1 MNEAVEA
8 ATPTVA
14 INPHLRVLILD
25 DETESLPRTLGITE
39 EREKEL
45 DDLTKR
51 SFEGYNTFTDTFA
64 EISKNVR
71 HANELVYCVFH
82 VGSIAGRG
90 KTLKML
96 DESGIG
102 KLLGGLA
109 GRSRNSEDSEDSE
122 D

>member
-8 ATPTVA
+8 ATPAVA

-45 DDLTKR
+45 DALTTRAFKDHD
-51 SFEGYNTFTDTFA
+51 TFTDGFV

-71 HANELVYCVFH
+71 HANELTYCIFH
-82 VGSIAGRG
+82 MGSFAGKQRAINELTKG
-90 KTLKML
+90 T
-96 DESGIG
+96 IG
-102 KLLGGLA
+102 KLLGGL
-109 GRSRNSEDSEDSE
+109 SSKSEDSEDSE

>member
-8 ATPTVA
+8 ATPAVA

-45 DDLTKR
+45 DVLTKK
-51 SFEGYNTFTDTFA
+51 SFEDYNTFTDTFA

-90 KTLKML
+90 KTLQML
-96 DESGIG
+96 EETGLG
-102 KLLGGLA
+102 KLFGGSSR
-109 GRSRNSEDSEDSE
+109 RSKRSEDSEDSE

>member
-8 ATPTVA
+8 ATPAVA

-45 DDLTKR
+45 DVLTKR
-51 SFEGYNTFTDTFA
+51 SFEDYNTFTDTFA

-90 KTLKML
+90 KTLQML
-96 DESGIG
+96 EETGLG
-102 KLLGGLA
+102 KLFGGSSR
-109 GRSRNSEDSEDSE
+109 RSKRSEDSEESE

>member
-8 ATPTVA
+8 ATPAVA

-45 DDLTKR
+45 DVLTKK
-51 SFEGYNTFTDTFA
+51 SFEDYNTFTDTFA

-71 HANELVYCVFH
+71 HANELVYCIFH

-90 KTLKML
+90 KTLQML
-96 DESGIG
+96 DGGIG
-102 KLLGGLA
+102 KLLGGSSR
-109 GRSRNSEDSEDSE
+109 RSKRSEDSEDSE